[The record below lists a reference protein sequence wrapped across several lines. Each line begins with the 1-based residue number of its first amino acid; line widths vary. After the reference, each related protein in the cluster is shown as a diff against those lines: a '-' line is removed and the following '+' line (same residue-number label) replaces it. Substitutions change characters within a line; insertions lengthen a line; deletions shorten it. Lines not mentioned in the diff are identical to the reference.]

1 MTSDRGGVDIVGS
14 RLGGTKRART
24 EATISRANL
33 PEARHDVHAA
43 ATGPDGSNRIE
54 KFGQTPP
61 ADLRPP
67 FTDLDEPFQA
77 RPVIASRRIMR
88 EEMTDNGTT
97 DRAALEVRD
106 AAKKFGATQALAG
119 ASFDVRAGELLG
131 LLGPNGAGKT
141 TMIKAI
147 AGRAELDAGSIR
159 LFGREIKRS
168 DPRPDLGV
176 VPQEIALY
184 KLMTARENLAAF
196 GALYGVAGAELKQR
210 VDWALEWSGLADR
223 ASHLS
228 KTFSGG
234 MLRRLNIACSLL
246 HQPKLVLLDE
256 PTVGVDPQSR
266 ERIYEM
272 LAVLKRDGVSV
283 VLTTH
288 HLEEAERRCERIVII
303 DHGRIVAAGTMSE
316 LVAQAMGR
324 ARVLAVQLGDPLGDD
339 VALPAGWLTDEHRVE
354 VRVNVD
360 DIARDVPARLA
371 ELVGLGAHV
380 RGMDVTGASLQDVF
394 IALTGR
400 ELRE

>member
-1 MTSDRGGVDIVGS
+1 MTVTDTSP
-14 RLGGTKRART
+14 GT
-24 EATISRANL
+24 
-33 PEARHDVHAA
+33 
-43 ATGPDGSNRIE
+43 
-54 KFGQTPP
+54 
-61 ADLRPP
+61 
-67 FTDLDEPFQA
+67 
-77 RPVIASRRIMR
+77 
-88 EEMTDNGTT
+88 
-97 DRAALEVRD
+97 ALVVRD
-106 AAKKFGATQALAG
+106 AAKTFGGTQALAG

-159 LFGREIKRS
+159 LFGRDIKRS
-168 DPRPDLGV
+168 DPRPELGV
-176 VPQEIALY
+176 VPQELAIY
-184 KLMTARENLAAF
+184 KLMTARENLSAF
-196 GALYGVAGAELKQR
+196 GALNGVTGSTLKER

-223 ASHLS
+223 ANDIS

-246 HQPKLVLLDE
+246 HKPKLVLLDE

-288 HLEEAERRCERIVII
+288 HLEEAERRCERVVII
-303 DHGRIVAAGTMSE
+303 DHGRIVASGTMAE

-324 ARVLAVQLGDPLGDD
+324 ARVLAMHLGEPLADA
-339 VALPAGWLTDEHRVE
+339 VTLPDGCVTDEHRV
-354 VRVNVD
+354 VIRANVQ

-371 ELVGLGAHV
+371 EVAALGAAV